1 MVLFK
6 DNAIIISIETANP
19 LDDWQDLLLTI
30 ADVYTLLTT
39 NQDFHVSEYRL
50 NMFNEL
56 HKAACALNVD
66 DLNTQN
72 ILTQLIES
80 KKQNVQ

>member
-6 DNAIIISIETANP
+6 DNAIIISIETATP

-39 NQDFHVSEYRL
+39 NQDFPVSEYRL

-66 DLNTQN
+66 DRNTQDV
-72 ILTQLIES
+72 LTHFIES